1 MEDTNLFQQAKDAIM
16 NLTDMRE
23 DATAED
29 QQAAKSAIQAAYE
42 DASPEDQEH
51 LQQLEQK
58 LEQMK

>member
-1 MEDTNLFQQAKDAIM
+1 LEDTNLFQQAKDAIM